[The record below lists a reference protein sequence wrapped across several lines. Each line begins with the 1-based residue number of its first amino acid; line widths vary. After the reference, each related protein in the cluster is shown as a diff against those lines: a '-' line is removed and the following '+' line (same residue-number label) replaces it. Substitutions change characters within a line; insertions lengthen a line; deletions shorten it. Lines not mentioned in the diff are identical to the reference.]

1 MAQKTWIENINEALD
16 GGSATT
22 TNDGEGFSPEA
33 MEKIESLAPKVDQK
47 VVEESLVEVED
58 QKTRALMQGLT
69 FGFAD
74 EIEAFARSLG
84 NKDVSYEQQRDQIR
98 TAMTEYAKAKPGEA
112 LAMEVA
118 GAVVP
123 TIVSLFGGPAGWA
136 KALQT
141 VTTLG
146 TKLAGRQGIGKTA
159 HMTGKGTALYS
170 VGAGEEGLIEDIK
183 NAPGGYVSG
192 LTLGGLLHGGGQ
204 LAAEGVGRLLNTEIG
219 RKFSPVVREQ
229 MELLMQR
236 SGMTANEIIERVQKG
251 ILMIENDTLR
261 ASIKALSGMSNDAS
275 AVITKSTKA
284 RPLETK
290 KDLLDE
296 MQQITSG
303 TSADENVIK
312 LYNASDDALKAAENK
327 AYKNLFKETN
337 PELPP
342 QMALNLENVMRQ
354 FPNMWDDIN
363 TIYSTSKGAG
373 LVPFFE
379 IKDGVLRM
387 IKKPTLQDAEEIYR
401 SLRDVP
407 RMNVNQRILGNIDE
421 ATKIL
426 KAEINEFSPEL
437 AAVRQTASNTRSGR
451 DAYEYGTKIL
461 SKNPEEIAV
470 QLEQLAN
477 VPGAIEALRQGFM
490 TTYKARTGSST
501 AAIKNVAEEG
511 KNFNEIV
518 RMLFPMGNQAD
529 DIIGK
534 AQIASGALDTKNSV
548 LGGTTTAR
556 EQVAADQMSIAT
568 QTARLK
574 ENPMDVGAGLALVR
588 NLIKTRAP
596 EMSPEDAKKL
606 AELVTS
612 KNSADVQAAMV
623 DDGQLS
629 KLLKIVDMA
638 IYGGSRLSASG
649 SKPIGAQVQEDR
661 LSSSGL
667 MDYSIGAVS
676 DSIGNLMQS
685 N

>member
-1 MAQKTWIENINEALD
+1 MAKTWIENINEALD
-16 GGSATT
+16 GGSAAATE
-22 TNDGEGFSPEA
+22 GESFSPEA
-33 MEKIESLAPKVDQK
+33 MEKIESLVPQVND
-47 VVEESLVEVED
+47 VVVQESLAEVED
-58 QKTRALMQGLT
+58 QKTRAFAQGLT

-74 EIEAFARSLG
+74 EMEAFVRSLA

-98 TAMTEYAKAKPGEA
+98 NAMTEYAKAKPGEA

-170 VGAGEEGLIEDIK
+170 VGAGEEGLVEDLK

-192 LTLGGLLHGGGQ
+192 LTLGALLSGGGQ

-219 RKFSPVVREQ
+219 KNFTPVVREQ
-229 MELLMQR
+229 MELLMQK
-236 SGMTANEIIERVQKG
+236 SGMTANQIIERVQNG
-251 ILMIENDTLR
+251 VLMIENDTLR
-261 ASIKALSGMSNDAS
+261 AAIKALSSMSNDAS

-296 MQQITSG
+296 MQQITTG
-303 TSADENVIK
+303 TKADKNVIK
-312 LYNASDDALKAAENK
+312 LYNATDDELIEAEQK
-327 AYKNLFKETN
+327 AYKSLFKDTN

-342 QMALNLENVMRQ
+342 QMALNLEDTMRT
-354 FPNMWDDIN
+354 FPDMWDDMN
-363 TIYSTSKGAG
+363 KIYSTSKGEG

-379 IKDGVLRM
+379 VTDGVLRI
-387 IKKPTLQDAEEIYR
+387 IKKPTLQDAEQIFR
-401 SLRDVP
+401 TLRDIP
-407 RMNVNQRILGNIDE
+407 RMNVNKGILRNVD
-421 ATKIL
+421 AAAKTL
-426 KAEINEFSPEL
+426 KAEINQFSPEL
-437 AAVRQTASNTRSGR
+437 ALVRQTASNTRTGR

-461 SKNPEEIAV
+461 SQNPEKIAV
-470 QLEQLAN
+470 ELEKFKQT
-477 VPGAIEALRQGFM
+477 PGAFDALRQGFM
-490 TTYKARTGSST
+490 TTYKFRSGSSN

-529 DIIGK
+529 DIITK
-534 AQIASGALDTKNSV
+534 AQIAGGAIDTKNSV

-568 QTARLK
+568 QAARLK
-574 ENPMDVGAGLALVR
+574 ENPMDVGAGISLVR
-588 NLIKTRAP
+588 NLIKTRSP
-596 EMSPEDAKKL
+596 EMNPKDAQRL

-612 KNSADVQAAMV
+612 KNADEVKDAMV
-623 DDGQLS
+623 DDGQIA
-629 KLLKIVDMA
+629 KLLKVIDMA
-638 IYGGSRLSASG
+638 IYGASRLSSAG
-649 SKPIGAQVQEDR
+649 SKPVGAQFQEDR

-667 MDYSIGAVS
+667 MDYSLGAVS
-676 DSIGNLMQS
+676 DSIGNLMQQ

>member
-58 QKTRALMQGLT
+58 QKTRALFQGLT

-74 EIEAFARSLG
+74 EMEAFARSLG

-146 TKLAGRQGIGKTA
+146 TKLAGRQGIAKTA

-192 LTLGGLLHGGGQ
+192 LTLGGLLAGGGQ
-204 LAAEGVGRLLNTEIG
+204 LGAEGIGRLLNTEIG
-219 RKFSPVVREQ
+219 RKFTPVVREQ

-236 SGMTANEIIERVQKG
+236 SGMTANQIIERVQKG

-275 AVITKSTKA
+275 AVI
-284 RPLETK
+284 TK

-534 AQIASGALDTKNSV
+534 AQIAGAALDTKNSV

-556 EQVAADQMSIAT
+556 EQVAADQMSVAT
-568 QTARLK
+568 QAARLR
-574 ENPMDVGAGLALVR
+574 ENPMDVGAGIALVR
-588 NLIKTRAP
+588 NLIKTRSP
-596 EMSPEDAKKL
+596 EMNPKDAKRL

-612 KNSADVQAAMV
+612 KNADEVQAAMV

-629 KLLKIVDMA
+629 KLVKLVDMA
-638 IYGGSRLSASG
+638 IYGASRLSASG